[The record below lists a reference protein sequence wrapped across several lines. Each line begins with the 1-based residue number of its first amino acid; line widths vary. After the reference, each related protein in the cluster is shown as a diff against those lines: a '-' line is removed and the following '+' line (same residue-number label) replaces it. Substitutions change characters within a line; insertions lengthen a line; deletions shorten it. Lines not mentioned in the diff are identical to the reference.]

1 VDVMTGNPEANFQ
14 GYRLLEPLGPVK
26 GCDVFKAISAQ
37 GDEIV
42 AIKIFPLEIGRNRS
56 LLERLRSSIQ
66 SVSQI
71 KHSSILPIQ
80 NFGVHAGR
88 PYIVTPF
95 MESGSLQ
102 NRIEF
107 GALQAMNVEVLIG
120 DLVSALEAAHAK
132 GIVHGN
138 LKPSNILFNEEGNV
152 QLNGLAETA
161 LRRSKAYRLNTTQ
174 DDSFDY
180 RAPEV
185 KAGSDT
191 TPLADQYSLGLIAL
205 QMLTS
210 LPIEVASTAL
220 DMIRR
225 QGQDQISSPSPF
237 VLDLPKRMIAV
248 LMQALSGDPS
258 QRFPSVRVMFQAFVA
273 ALHNEEFRLETN
285 PKPQPKAKSKI
296 PTRRKRSRLVIL
308 APVIALALLLVVAIP
323 VLSSGSDGFLSN
335 LVSII
340 GLNRD
345 GNATE
350 VIATEGD
357 GRGGVDL
364 GTAETAEKDT
374 DVGGV
379 SNKVPGISATPA
391 VSESSDGAASDATN
405 TQPPPAKTDP
415 PDQPAGA
422 PTSPDQ
428 PTETVTPTPTIL
440 VTETATSAVTATELP
455 PTDPPA
461 SETPIDPAR
470 CNKKEGHKFYCTPTP

>member
-1 VDVMTGNPEANFQ
+1 
-14 GYRLLEPLGPVK
+14 
-26 GCDVFKAISAQ
+26 
-37 GDEIV
+37 
-42 AIKIFPLEIGRNRS
+42 
-56 LLERLRSSIQ
+56 
-66 SVSQI
+66 
-71 KHSSILPIQ
+71 
-80 NFGVHAGR
+80 
-88 PYIVTPF
+88 
-95 MESGSLQ
+95 
-102 NRIEF
+102 
-107 GALQAMNVEVLIG
+107 
-120 DLVSALEAAHAK
+120 
-132 GIVHGN
+132 
-138 LKPSNILFNEEGNV
+138 
-152 QLNGLAETA
+152 
-161 LRRSKAYRLNTTQ
+161 
-174 DDSFDY
+174 
-180 RAPEV
+180 
-185 KAGSDT
+185 
-191 TPLADQYSLGLIAL
+191 
-205 QMLTS
+205 
-210 LPIEVASTAL
+210 
-220 DMIRR
+220 
-225 QGQDQISSPSPF
+225 
-237 VLDLPKRMIAV
+237 
-248 LMQALSGDPS
+248 
-258 QRFPSVRVMFQAFVA
+258 
-273 ALHNEEFRLETN
+273 LHNEEFRLETN

>member
-1 VDVMTGNPEANFQ
+1 VDVMTGNLNTNIQ
-14 GYRLLEPLGPVK
+14 GYRLLEPLGPVR
-26 GCDVFKAISAQ
+26 GCNVFKAISAQ

-42 AIKIFPLEIGRNRS
+42 AIKFYPLEISRNRV
-56 LLERLRSSIQ
+56 LMERLRSSIQ
-66 SVSQI
+66 FLSQL
-71 KHSSILPIQ
+71 KHPNILPIK
-80 NFGVHAGR
+80 NFGVHTGR
-88 PYIVTPF
+88 PYVVMPF
-95 MESGSLQ
+95 MESGSLE

-120 DLVSALEAAHAK
+120 DLASALEAAHSK

-138 LKPSNILFNEEGNV
+138 LKPSHILFDEEGNV

-161 LRRSKAYRLNTTQ
+161 LRRSKVYRLNASQ

-185 KAGSDT
+185 KAGSDV

-210 LPIEVASTAL
+210 LPIEVASTSL

-225 QGQDQISSPSPF
+225 QGRDQITSPSPF

-258 QRFPSVRVMFQAFVA
+258 QRFPSVRVMYQALVA
-273 ALHNEEFRLETN
+273 ALHNEEFRLETE
-285 PKPQPKAKSKI
+285 PKKQPKSKSEV
-296 PTRRKRSRLVIL
+296 PAHRKRSRLLVL
-308 APVIALALLLVVAIP
+308 APVIVLALILVVAIP
-323 VLSSGSDGFLSN
+323 ALSSGGDGFLNSLISLLGSN
-335 LVSII
+335 Q
-340 GLNRD
+340 D

-350 VIATEGD
+350 VMTTEGENI
-357 GRGGVDL
+357 GGVDL
-364 GTAETAEKDT
+364 GTAVTAVKDP
-374 DVGGV
+374 DVDGV
-379 SNKVPGISATPA
+379 SIKVPGISATPT
-391 VSESSDGAASDATN
+391 VSESSGGADIDPTN
-405 TQPPPAKTDP
+405 TQAPPAKTNP
-415 PDQPAGA
+415 PDQPAEA
-422 PTSPDQ
+422 SSSTDQ
-428 PTETVTPTPTIL
+428 PTGTVTPTPTIL
-440 VTETATSAVTATELP
+440 EAETATPMPTATELA